1 MSGDVPSRG
10 SQAVGV
16 VVARS
21 GRRWF
26 ASARYRLWQRS
37 LTLATTTVVVGAMV
51 APMAVAQQLPQP
63 HYTGKLWSPVPL
75 QTTKSV
81 PVHPLAAGAAKLPL
95 AKDQKPLATYAVAK
109 PAWPAASTSTVSLTT
124 AAPNQAAA
132 PSPKGSAKAAR
143 VPLGRGS
150 VAAASAP
157 ASPSATADLSAA
169 HSQVLV
175 SAPVKDAAGPVWV
188 GPVSPSGS
196 HGALSASVSGAAG
209 TPSAVRV
216 QVAGHTQSVAAGAD
230 GLLVGFSRADG
241 SAGSGRVAVTIDY
254 SVLAKAYGG
263 GFGSRLYL
271 VQVPACALTTPQVE
285 ACRQQTPLSSRNLA
299 GAEQLTATV
308 SLAGGPAAEG
318 GVRGAAVAA
327 QAAPMTAVEVIS
339 GTSGSQG
346 NYAATSLNPSG
357 TWQASGTGAF
367 TYSYPIDVPSAVGGS
382 APSVALSYDSQAVD
396 GETSARNSQSSWI
409 GDGWDY
415 DPGYI
420 EQSYRSC
427 GSLLDS
433 SGNHILKNSGD
444 ECWAG
449 NNATMS
455 FGPLSGQLVPTA
467 TTVAAPPGESVV
479 QQWAMQSD
487 DGTVVQELTGADNGL
502 QDGDYYRVLTP
513 DGSAAYFGAEHAPT
527 GVGNQADMQSG
538 TPSDAATNSAWGVPV
553 LDPVSGDPC
562 YTSAKGTASQCAA
575 NEGWRWNLDFVVSPT
590 GFVQRYDYSTET
602 NYYDLGGGQVA
613 ASNGSGTLTPYIRG
627 GALTQISY
635 GYQLDDELAG
645 HTPAAQVVFSSQ
657 QRCQVSSG
665 FNCTQPISLSNASNW
680 PDVPYDLDCPSNDS
694 TTIPPGTT
702 SIPAGVCV
710 QYSPSFWSTTR
721 LDSITT
727 KVNVAAGNVGLTPVD
742 TYQLGQTYSDAG
754 GSVDPVTGADG
765 VDAKDE
771 GSLQAVMWLASI
783 QHTGDADTYDGG
795 GTPITLGQAT
805 FAGVEIDNRVN
816 DNDPSAPALYRPRIA
831 DVYTETGEA
840 IAVNYNQTPC
850 LGLTLSIA
858 NADTNTNSCYP
869 VYWTPTG
876 AVKPI
881 ADWFNKI
888 TVKSVVNSDQTGAS
902 KDQSGSTV
910 YSGSEAQESD
920 YSYSGAAWHRDDSAQ
935 TDDQYRT
942 WDQFR
947 GFRTVTVTTGTAPE
961 PVTQTV
967 TTYLQGMD
975 GDYLAN
981 GAQRSVSVNAAYGGT
996 TTEGNASASPAVY
1009 GSPTQTGG
1017 TVAETVKDSDWLAG
1031 TPLETDT
1038 YTKASG
1044 IISPAATGGT
1054 IDAETINGPFTYTK
1068 TVDVPQT
1075 PWTDWNATDDPP
1087 PAVQPTLSALPDL
1100 DAYRPASTASS
1111 SFTLVKNGTAWREN
1125 KSVTD
1130 YDAQG
1135 RLSTVDS
1142 TADVTGVSAPAQ
1154 ETCTATTYAAPSGL
1168 NPMMLSYPDRTT
1180 EVSGG
1185 CAAPTSSTLRSD
1197 KEVYYDGD
1205 GTLTNLG
1212 TFGQLDQSAN
1222 PEPAAGEVT
1231 ATSMVT
1237 SISPSNVETWQTT
1250 AAMTYDGAG
1259 RIVQTL
1265 DANKKPTT
1273 TMYSPAWNAVG
1284 GNTNPVAE
1292 QSTNS
1297 QGWTTKSKLEP
1308 LRGLDIEDQ
1317 DTNGRIT
1324 DTTYDALGRRTA
1336 VWLPGQSQ
1344 ATQSA
1349 SETFS
1354 YLISNTAPSAVT
1366 TNTLRTDSSY
1376 ATSVT
1381 LYDGMLQPRQT
1392 QTDTADNSAGRLIS
1406 DTFYDSHGWPVRS
1419 YAPYTDTTTYPST
1432 TLAVPDAENQIPSET
1447 VTDYDGQG
1455 RPLDQQLY
1463 TMGAYQ
1469 WQSTSSYPGADETDS
1484 TGPAGSATT
1493 AAVTNALGQTTSSTV
1508 KDTDGPVK
1516 LTPGQVIPSGT
1527 SLNSGSV
1534 QLTMQAGGNLVLT
1547 SLASG
1552 ATLWSSGTSSLGAW
1566 ATFQTGGNFVVYS
1579 STGTALWSS
1588 GTSTT
1593 GKTMQIQ
1600 NDGNVVVYNAAG
1612 TALWSTGTSGKA
1624 SEADATTSYTYT
1636 PAGQVHTVSDAAGN
1650 TWSYTYNL
1658 LGQKLTA
1665 TDPNIGTTTYGPY
1678 DDMGDLEQT
1687 TDPRG
1692 QTLSYQYDWDNR
1704 VIGEYSGPFAAT
1716 PDPTKQLSGYVY
1728 DTLENGYP
1736 TSATEYVSSTA
1747 NNVTT
1752 VSAYTQAVTG
1762 YNTDYQPTGTSTTIP
1777 SADGFTAPAGTSQPT
1792 AGAVTF
1798 ADSATY
1804 TPITGELAS
1813 TTYGHDGGLPAE
1825 TVNNSYDLQ
1834 GLQNSSGSTLTSS
1847 TGATSSAYYL
1857 DNAIYTPM
1865 GQQLSSTYGVYGTQL
1880 VTTDAY
1886 DPATGR
1892 LTYSTTN
1899 TQTSKN
1905 NAIDNIAYRYNQ
1917 AGEITAVSDLQSNG
1931 TTTTGT
1937 DTQCFTY
1944 NSLQRLTQA
1953 WTDTA
1958 GINTGTTL
1966 SPPIT
1971 DDPTVGDVGGCNTA
1985 TPQTTTAAPI
1995 TTTTVGDTA
2004 GDAYWQ
2010 TYSYDLLGDRTG
2022 EVNHDTTG
2030 NFANNTTQT
2039 IAYNGANGT
2048 APATDPNQ
2056 ATSVTTTDPI
2066 LGSTTTVTPGY
2077 TDSNSADDGNTTSRT
2092 ATSAG
2097 FLLSG
2102 VKTTAGG
2109 SLCLA
2114 DPGASTTSGTAVVL
2128 EGCGSSG
2135 ESVSIGADG
2144 TIRVQGLCLDT
2155 SGGAVANGTTVVL
2168 DTCSGAASQ
2177 QWKATATSLVN
2188 THSGFCLAD
2197 PSANQTPGAAKQLV
2211 WTCGGSGQSYTT
2223 PTDNTAVP
2231 AGQKQTI
2238 TYNADGRT
2246 SSVTTPSGTGSQ
2258 TSSYI
2263 YDASGNLLEQA
2274 NTFDNTKILYLFGGA
2289 EQITLNVPNN
2299 SSTALRNYSGP
2310 DGTTITRTSAGTVA
2324 YQIANTQGTAETD
2337 IDATKLTVT
2346 RRYYD
2351 PYGNPRGTQPTTWI
2365 STDENHGFLGQPTD
2379 TSSGLDLLGAR
2390 NYDPTTGRFLSPDP
2404 VFEPGDPNQM
2414 GGYTYSGDN
2423 PTTGSDPTGLY
2434 EDGGVDPSTGQDLRT
2449 TGDNNTVAPY
2459 TSPTDNSD
2467 GNAPTQDE
2475 REVTAIGDNVVG
2487 TLNTASSN
2495 WPGAHY
2501 AATALTNWW
2510 DGWSDKH
2517 LDANH
2522 DGVQSVYDAGA
2533 GIGLAVITAGD
2544 GGEGLIEDAAASAG
2558 KVTRAIQR
2566 MFVGDGSSSAAD
2578 ASAASNATFDVVTAG
2593 GTPPDST
2600 DPVTTSKTS
2609 NSAVTKPSDP
2619 TTGAPATK
2627 VTSKAAPQDSFM
2639 ASGANIQHSSTATAI
2654 GDDANTLQNFAR
2666 SRGAVGHDLIVHG
2679 DQDGNIRV
2687 DGMIT
2692 HPQQIADALLENP
2705 EYDGGPVQLV
2715 MCHGACG
2722 AASELSEILGVEVR
2736 NASPHMVDLDPRTGL
2751 IREWPEGPLG
2761 EPILK

>member
-1 MSGDVPSRG
+1 
-10 SQAVGV
+10 
-16 VVARS
+16 
-21 GRRWF
+21 
-26 ASARYRLWQRS
+26 
-37 LTLATTTVVVGAMV
+37 
-51 APMAVAQQLPQP
+51 
-63 HYTGKLWSPVPL
+63 
-75 QTTKSV
+75 
-81 PVHPLAAGAAKLPL
+81 
-95 AKDQKPLATYAVAK
+95 
-109 PAWPAASTSTVSLTT
+109 
-124 AAPNQAAA
+124 
-132 PSPKGSAKAAR
+132 
-143 VPLGRGS
+143 
-150 VAAASAP
+150 
-157 ASPSATADLSAA
+157 
-169 HSQVLV
+169 
-175 SAPVKDAAGPVWV
+175 
-188 GPVSPSGS
+188 
-196 HGALSASVSGAAG
+196 
-209 TPSAVRV
+209 
-216 QVAGHTQSVAAGAD
+216 
-230 GLLVGFSRADG
+230 
-241 SAGSGRVAVTIDY
+241 
-254 SVLAKAYGG
+254 
-263 GFGSRLYL
+263 
-271 VQVPACALTTPQVE
+271 
-285 ACRQQTPLSSRNLA
+285 
-299 GAEQLTATV
+299 
-308 SLAGGPAAEG
+308 
-318 GVRGAAVAA
+318 
-327 QAAPMTAVEVIS
+327 
-339 GTSGSQG
+339 
-346 NYAATSLNPSG
+346 
-357 TWQASGTGAF
+357 
-367 TYSYPIDVPSAVGGS
+367 
-382 APSVALSYDSQAVD
+382 
-396 GETSARNSQSSWI
+396 
-409 GDGWDY
+409 
-415 DPGYI
+415 
-420 EQSYRSC
+420 
-427 GSLLDS
+427 
-433 SGNHILKNSGD
+433 
-444 ECWAG
+444 
-449 NNATMS
+449 
-455 FGPLSGQLVPTA
+455 
-467 TTVAAPPGESVV
+467 
-479 QQWAMQSD
+479 
-487 DGTVVQELTGADNGL
+487 
-502 QDGDYYRVLTP
+502 
-513 DGSAAYFGAEHAPT
+513 
-527 GVGNQADMQSG
+527 MQSG

-553 LDPVSGDPC
+553 LDPISGDPC

-831 DVYTETGEA
+831 DIYTETGEA

-876 AVKPI
+876 EVKPI

-981 GAQRSVSVNAAYGGT
+981 GTQRSVSVNAVYGGT

-1044 IISPAATGGT
+1044 IINPAVTGGT
-1054 IDAETINGPFTYTK
+1054 IDAETVNGPFTYTK
-1068 TVDVPQT
+1068 TVDAPQT

-1087 PAVQPTLSALPDL
+1087 PAVQPTLSTLPDL
-1100 DAYRPASTASS
+1100 DAYRPASTTSS

-1197 KEVYYDGD
+1197 REVYYDGD

-1273 TMYSPAWNAVG
+1273 TMYSPAWNAAG
-1284 GNTNPVAE
+1284 GNTNPVTE

-1297 QGWTTKSKLEP
+1297 QGWTTKSKMEP

-1354 YLISNTAPSAVT
+1354 YLISSTAPSAVM
-1366 TNTLRTDSSY
+1366 TNTLRTDGSY

-1419 YAPYTDTTTYPST
+1419 YAPYTDTTTYPSS
-1432 TLAVPDAENQIPSET
+1432 TLAVPDAESQIPSET

-1493 AAVTNALGQTTSSTV
+1493 VAVTNALGQTTSSTV

-1665 TDPNIGTTTYGPY
+1665 TDPNMGTTTYGPY
-1678 DDMGDLEQT
+1678 DDMGNLEQT

-1704 VIGEYSGPFAAT
+1704 VTGEYSGPFTAT

-1825 TVNNSYDLQ
+1825 TVNNGYDLQ

-1931 TTTTGT
+1931 TSTTGT

-1985 TPQTTTAAPI
+1985 TPQTTATAPI

-2056 ATSVTTTDPI
+2056 ATAVTTTDPI

-2102 VKTTAGG
+2102 VRTTAGG

-2135 ESVSIGADG
+2135 ESVSIGSDG
-2144 TIRVQGLCLDT
+2144 TVRVQGLCLDT

-2188 THSGFCLAD
+2188 AHSGFCLAD

-2211 WTCGGSGQSYTT
+2211 WTCGGSGQTYTT

-2310 DGTTITRTSAGTVA
+2310 DGTTITRSSAGTLSYQVA
-2324 YQIANTQGTAETD
+2324 NQQGTATTT
-2337 IDATKLTVT
+2337 INAATLAVT
-2346 RRYYD
+2346 RRAYD
-2351 PYGNPRGTQPTTWI
+2351 PYGNPRGTTPATWVDP
-2365 STDENHGFLGQPTD
+2365 SENHGFLGQPTD
-2379 TSSGLDLLGAR
+2379 ASTGLDLLGAR
-2390 NYDPTTGRFLSPDP
+2390 NYDPIQGRFTSPDP
-2404 VFEPGDPNQM
+2404 VFEAGDPNQM
-2414 GGYTYSGDN
+2414 GGYTYAGDNPSSGSDPSGLMLNPATTTAGGGCAGDSCDISTPSSSSTDTSSGGSGSATSGCEGGGKFRCDDYNANHDPTPACGLMACIGALVTSSIATAAIAGVAACIVESWGAAAYVCANTAGTSVIAVCDLFSDCGPADGGGHSTDGSDGHDHSGDN
-2423 PTTGSDPTGLY
+2423 GNSDDGHGGHDGTGAGSTGAITVAVDPPGSDTGDLAVVKRL
-2434 EDGGVDPSTGQDLRT
+2434 DAQAQAQKNDALNAAPAKPSTG
-2449 TGDNNTVAPY
+2449 
-2459 TSPTDNSD
+2459 TSSTDGS
-2467 GNAPTQDE
+2467 G
-2475 REVTAIGDNVVG
+2475 
-2487 TLNTASSN
+2487 S
-2495 WPGAHY
+2495 
-2501 AATALTNWW
+2501 
-2510 DGWSDKH
+2510 
-2517 LDANH
+2517 
-2522 DGVQSVYDAGA
+2522 
-2533 GIGLAVITAGD
+2533 GD
-2544 GGEGLIEDAAASAG
+2544 G
-2558 KVTRAIQR
+2558 
-2566 MFVGDGSSSAAD
+2566 
-2578 ASAASNATFDVVTAG
+2578 
-2593 GTPPDST
+2593 
-2600 DPVTTSKTS
+2600 
-2609 NSAVTKPSDP
+2609 
-2619 TTGAPATK
+2619 
-2627 VTSKAAPQDSFM
+2627 
-2639 ASGANIQHSSTATAI
+2639 ASGAACSFAPTTPVLLASGKTEPIGSLKVGDKVESADPNTGKEEGGRTVQHVWINHDTDLLDVTVSIGHGHTAVIHTTANHPFWDDTTHTWVRADHLKPGHKLASTDGQHPTVANIKITPGAADRWNLTVQQLHTYYVVAGGVPILVHNSSTCNVGLGYQKANVAKWANDMKFKHFTSAEYIDSWNYHVSKAIDDPATTIHVYMVGFDGDFEDMATRGLAGGDGVHATQQEMGWLARAVI
-2654 GDDANTLQNFAR
+2654 GGRRSWGTINFY
-2666 SRGAVGHDLIVHG
+2666 DE
-2679 DQDGNIRV
+2679 DG
-2687 DGMIT
+2687 
-2692 HPQQIADALLENP
+2692 QIP
-2705 EYDGGPVQLV
+2705 EYPEPKWQEGKWSSAWAL
-2715 MCHGACG
+2715 
-2722 AASELSEILGVEVR
+2722 
-2736 NASPHMVDLDPRTGL
+2736 
-2751 IREWPEGPLG
+2751 EWAY
-2761 EPILK
+2761 